1 MSVPAVRGEGEAQNA
16 PRSRKGEQTRA
27 RLLDAAKEIF
37 EENGFLDARITD
49 IAERAGLSHGAFY
62 HYFDSK
68 EQVFREIAEMLDE
81 YLSEVMETVIFAPG
95 ASVDPRE
102 RMETALRSHLERYR
116 DEARIMGVI
125 EQVARYDEHVAAVR
139 SAVAKAGDRGRNDV
153 RVDRAERVPLD
164 AEAPENTGPVV
175 VHHDVGRPDEIEER
189 PAGFVPPEIQRNP
202 PLTFVVRGEARPPEA
217 VSGKRLDLDYVCAE
231 IGEQRGRERSRDDR
245 AEVEH
250 AHSRQRARDRSCR
263 RTR

>member
-1 MSVPAVRGEGEAQNA
+1 MSVAAVPGEGGAQNA

-102 RMETALRSHLERYR
+102 RIETALRSHFERYR

-139 SAVAKAGDRGRNDV
+139 SARNKLHRGQIEASIRGMQRRGIADTTIDPKIAAAALGSMVERFAEMSLAQGQLDCDTDDAATTVARLFVNALQMK
-153 RVDRAERVPLD
+153 
-164 AEAPENTGPVV
+164 
-175 VHHDVGRPDEIEER
+175 
-189 PAGFVPPEIQRNP
+189 PAKDTRF
-202 PLTFVVRGEARPPEA
+202 
-217 VSGKRLDLDYVCAE
+217 
-231 IGEQRGRERSRDDR
+231 RS
-245 AEVEH
+245 
-250 AHSRQRARDRSCR
+250 
-263 RTR
+263 